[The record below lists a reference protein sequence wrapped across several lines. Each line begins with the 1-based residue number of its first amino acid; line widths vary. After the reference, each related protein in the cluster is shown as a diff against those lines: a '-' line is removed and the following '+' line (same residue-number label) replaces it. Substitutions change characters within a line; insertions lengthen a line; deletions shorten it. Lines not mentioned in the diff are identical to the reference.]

1 MNFKYCQYV
10 YQPAIQQV
18 RHNKGGWD
26 FHIKRYNQINFALK
40 YKLELDIH
48 NLKQQPEQSMT
59 DFHSQMS
66 LIWDQFVLMAP
77 NWTHD
82 ANLYYQLPLFIIF
95 IIMIQRHLG
104 NRKGEVSKSVMKWKS
119 WWN

>member
-48 NLKQQPEQSMT
+48 NLKSQPEQSMT
-59 DFHSQMS
+59 DFHFQMS

-82 ANLYYQLPLFIIF
+82 ANLYYQFREEFCLVQFLMALRDEFEFVWISI
-95 IIMIQRHLG
+95 L
-104 NRKGEVSKSVMKWKS
+104 
-119 WWN
+119 